1 MKHKIE
7 HSIVSCNTMTVM
19 WISKI
24 SGSFLMYLILYILYL
39 IFASVFT
46 VYIANICYLN
56 IQYVFV
62 LLV

>member
-24 SGSFLMYLILYILYL
+24 SGSFLMYLL